1 MLFLLSAEFKYALFQ
16 HREEA
21 KDHVVRNIGDLILK
35 YVRNCFSIY
44 RNNVKI
50 YNHFWLLA

>member
-1 MLFLLSAEFKYALFQ
+1 MRVLAQFKYALRQ

-35 YVRNCFSIY
+35 FVS
-44 RNNVKI
+44 
-50 YNHFWLLA
+50 